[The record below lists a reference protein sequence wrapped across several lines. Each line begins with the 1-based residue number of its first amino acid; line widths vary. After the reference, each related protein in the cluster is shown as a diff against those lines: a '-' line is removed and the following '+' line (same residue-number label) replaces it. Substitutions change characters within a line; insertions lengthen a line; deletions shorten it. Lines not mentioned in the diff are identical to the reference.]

1 MFNTKRREEGRKQ
14 GIAHNAVLTDR
25 LEIVIGI
32 VLHVQVDDGRA
43 LSEYSKS

>member
-14 GIAHNAVLTDR
+14 GIIAHNAVLTDR

-32 VLHVQVDDGRA
+32 VLHVPVDDGRA
-43 LSEYSKS
+43 LSEY